1 MLEGERERD
10 DLVWG
15 KKSSN
20 AGMKKKFIGVGV
32 DGEKRWTK
40 EKVQLIAD

>member
-1 MLEGERERD
+1 M
-10 DLVWG
+10 G

-20 AGMKKKFIGVGV
+20 AGMKKKIIGVGV

>member
-1 MLEGERERD
+1 MLEGEREKD

-15 KKSSN
+15 KKEFQCRHE
-20 AGMKKKFIGVGV
+20 KKFIGVGV